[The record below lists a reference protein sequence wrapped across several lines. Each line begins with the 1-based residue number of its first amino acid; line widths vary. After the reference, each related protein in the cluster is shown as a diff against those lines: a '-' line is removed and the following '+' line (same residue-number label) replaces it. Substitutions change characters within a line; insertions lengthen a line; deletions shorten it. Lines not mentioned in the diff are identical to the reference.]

1 MKRIATISAILLIV
15 PCITAANGD
24 VARPRIQTDPSVE
37 NSGLSGEPQ
46 ETPAPIV
53 QEASEV
59 KTIKISGSQ
68 AGNKRYPGVCEN
80 VLGDRLIIFRGPNVS
95 YMYSFARKGASWS
108 APAVIPNQ
116 PTMKSCTSTDVEA
129 DSTGRFHCIWEDI
142 HKTLIYASFLDGK
155 WTTPVRVSLAGK
167 HDMGGSIAVR
177 SDGEVV
183 VADVNFLR
191 SPNNSKEIVLYFKG
205 KNDSRFTHRNIT
217 NDRESSTQPV
227 VAVDPNDHVWV
238 ALKSDLDL
246 HDTALITNLY
256 HFDRNNKLVDADT
269 LSVKSGWN
277 FWPHIAASS
286 EGKVMVSWVRSQN
299 GDYFTCLYNPET
311 RKWGSIVKVGIGTP
325 MKPWCTF
332 WSKLAAHG
340 KDFYLAAM
348 NSGRYLRLM
357 KFNEKTHRWANVA
370 TISDEPVH
378 YFDLYS
384 GNDQML
390 IAWDNANDPSNVYL
404 TTVDVPALGP
414 TNSKISGTVR
424 KDSSGLSGVTMTGL
438 PGNPATD
445 STGEYSAEVENGWGG
460 TVRPQKSG
468 YSFSPLS
475 ITYSNVTSNQ
485 TGQDYIAFIAIK
497 SVANL
502 KVEKRVERGFFHGY
516 ILNALTWE
524 ANPENTEMGLAISAQ
539 RVYRKARAEDNNKW
553 ARITDLTGSVL
564 KYEDR
569 NVPSDSDYVY
579 AVTCVDDKG
588 NESAIY

>member
-1 MKRIATISAILLIV
+1 M
-15 PCITAANGD
+15 AANSD
-24 VARPRIQTDPSVE
+24 AARPRVNMTSQDAISPE
-37 NSGLSGEPQ
+37 ILR
-46 ETPAPIV
+46 A
-53 QEASEV
+53 AAV
-59 KTIKISGSQ
+59 KTIKISGSG

-80 VLGDRLIIFRGPNVS
+80 RNGNRLVIFRGPNVS
-95 YMYSFARKGASWS
+95 YMYTFARKGGSWS
-108 APAVIPNQ
+108 NPAVIPKQ
-116 PTMKSCTSTDVEA
+116 PAMKSCTCTDVEA
-129 DSTGRFHCIWEDI
+129 DSSGRFHCLWEDI

-155 WTTPVRVSLAGK
+155 WTTPIKVSTAGK
-167 HDMGGSIAVR
+167 HDMGGSVAVR
-177 SDGEVV
+177 SNDEVII
-183 VADVNFLR
+183 ADVNFLR
-191 SPNNSKEIVLYFKG
+191 SPNNSKEIVLYIKG

-227 VAVDPNDHVWV
+227 VAVDPNDHIWV

-277 FWPHIAASS
+277 FWPHIAANS

-299 GDYFTCLYNPET
+299 ADYFTCLYNPET
-311 RKWGSIVKVGIGTP
+311 RKWGSIVKVGTGAP
-325 MKPWCTF
+325 MKPWCSF

-348 NSGRYLRLM
+348 NSGRYLRLL
-357 KFNEKTHRWANVA
+357 KFNEKTNRWANVA
-370 TISDEPVH
+370 TISDVPVY
-378 YFDLYS
+378 YFDLCS
-384 GNDQML
+384 GGDQML
-390 IAWDNANDPSNVYL
+390 IAWDNANDPSSVYL

-414 TNSKISGTVR
+414 KNSKISGTVR

-445 STGEYSAEVENGWGG
+445 STGEYSAEVENGWGA

-468 YSFSPLS
+468 YSFSPSS
-475 ITYSNVTSNQ
+475 ITYTNVTSNQ
-485 TGQDYIAFIAIK
+485 TDQDYLAFIAIK

-502 KVEKRVERGFFHGY
+502 QVEKRVERGFFNSY
-516 ILNALTWE
+516 TMNILTWE
-524 ANPENTEMGLAISAQ
+524 ANPENTALGLVISAQ
-539 RVYRKARAEDNNKW
+539 RVYHKARTEDNSKW
-553 ARITDLTGSVL
+553 ARIAELAGSVRT
-564 KYEDR
+564 YEDR
-569 NVPSDSDYVY
+569 NVTSESDYVY